1 MTSPQK
7 ENGYTAIAHEI
18 LEQLVKTALLG
29 SELRIILFILRKT
42 YGFQKK
48 EDRISLTQFEKGTGL
63 SRPTVVKT
71 LKNLISRNILVKTAL
86 LEIKFNKYWDSWVV
100 NTAKLVKHNDVGSKD
115 RFTKISKHGLTHNR
129 KYIDTIDNTA
139 ETSSAGI
146 VSIIET
152 FSKLNP
158 SCKKLYGNT
167 TQRKACQF
175 LIDTYGIERIIAVIE
190 KTLPKTNSLQFFPT
204 ITTPLQL
211 QDKWSNLESAIRKY
225 QSEKLLTKEKY
236 KVI

>member
-100 NTAKLVKHNDVGSKD
+100 NTALLVKHRGHPSKHGL
-115 RFTKISKHGLTHNR
+115 TKTGKHGLTHNR

-175 LIDTYGIERIIAVIE
+175 LIDTYGIQRIISVIE
-190 KTLPKTNSLQFFPT
+190 KTLPKT
-204 ITTPLQL
+204 
-211 QDKWSNLESAIRKY
+211 K
-225 QSEKLLTKEKY
+225 
-236 KVI
+236 